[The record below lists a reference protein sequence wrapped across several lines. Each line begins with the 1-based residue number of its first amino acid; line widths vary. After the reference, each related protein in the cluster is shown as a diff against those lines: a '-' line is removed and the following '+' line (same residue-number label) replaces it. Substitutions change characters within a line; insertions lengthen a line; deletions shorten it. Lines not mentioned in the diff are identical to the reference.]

1 MAHCAHT
8 PSFVLHQVTC
18 QFATGQTLFG
28 PLNLSLEPL
37 LCGLVGRNGVGKTRL
52 LRLLAGLD
60 SPSGGHIERSATV
73 AWVAQQPTLTAG
85 TTVASLLGYASLFDA
100 LSRLEQGKG
109 LADDFELLDGRWD
122 LPDRLS
128 SAFCDAGLPAFAAD
142 RPAFSLSGGER
153 MKALLCGA
161 FVSGADYLLLDEPTN
176 HLDRQGREWLY
187 QQLKLWRGGALIA
200 SHDRELLALMP
211 RIIELTPAALR
222 NYGGNYAEYQQQR
235 EAEQQAAR
243 STLEHA
249 AIERRR
255 TRARMQ
261 KEHDAAQRRSAQT
274 LRTVDTLNIASFER
288 VKYKG
293 AAKERPGTLRRQHRE
308 QNCSLNAAVH
318 QARERV
324 EEDDPVMFTLPGSEV
339 AAGKQVLVLESLQLA
354 HSSPAPLDWRVDGP
368 MRIALKGPNGCGKTT
383 LLKTLM
389 GLEQATAGDVRLS
402 VSAAYLD
409 QHLTQLDLSL
419 SVMAHLNLGDTPLD
433 EGVLRSRLAQ
443 LLLGA
448 DKVSLPLAALSG
460 GERLKAA
467 LACVLWRRESTQ
479 LLLLDEPTNHLDLAS
494 IQAIESALATFP
506 GAMLVVSHD
515 EAFLQGL
522 KLTHCL
528 EWRETGW
535 HFAVL

>member
-1 MAHCAHT
+1 MAHCAHI
-8 PSFVLHQVTC
+8 PAFVLHQVTC

-28 PLNLSLEPL
+28 PLNLSLEPT

-52 LRLLAGLD
+52 LRLLAGFE
-60 SPSGGHIERSATV
+60 SPAGGHVERAAAV
-73 AWVAQQPTLTAG
+73 AWVAQQPTLTPE
-85 TTVASLLGYASLFDA
+85 TTLAALLGYAPVFDA
-100 LSRLEQGKG
+100 LFRLEQGNG
-109 LADDFELLDGRWD
+109 LADDFELLDGHWD
-122 LPDRLS
+122 LTDRLS
-128 SAFCDAGLPAFAAD
+128 LAFREADLPPFSAD

-187 QQLKLWRGGALIA
+187 HQLESWQGGALIA
-200 SHDRELLALMP
+200 SHDRELLTRMP
-211 RIIELTPAALR
+211 RIIELTPTALR
-222 NYGGNYAEYQQQR
+222 SYGGNYAEYQRQR
-235 EAEQQAAR
+235 EAEQQAA
-243 STLEHA
+243 
-249 AIERRR
+249 
-255 TRARMQ
+255 
-261 KEHDAAQRRSAQT
+261 RSAQT

-308 QNCSLNAAVH
+308 QNSSLNGAVQ

-324 EEDDPVMFTLPGSEV
+324 EEDTPVMFTLPGSEV
-339 AAGKQVLVLESLQLA
+339 VAGKQVLVVESLQLDHA
-354 HSSPAPLDWRVDGP
+354 PAAPLDWRVDGP
-368 MRIALKGPNGCGKTT
+368 MRIALRGPNGCGKTT
-383 LLKTLM
+383 LLKTLL
-389 GLEQATAGDVRLS
+389 GLEQAASGDVRLS

-419 SVMAHLNLGDTPLD
+419 SVMAHLSLEDTPLD
-433 EGVLRSRLAQ
+433 EGLLRTRLAQ
-443 LLLGA
+443 LQLGA
-448 DKVSLPLAALSG
+448 DKVTLPLSALSG

-467 LACVLWRRESTQ
+467 LACVLWRREPAQ

-494 IQAIESALATFP
+494 TQAIESALAAFP

-522 KLTHCL
+522 RLTHSL
-528 EWRETGW
+528 AWEETGW
-535 HFAVL
+535 RYTRL